1 MPHSSVQH
9 SQKSQSAF
17 ENSMHKWN
25 KLVQKIWNSH
35 WTADISLLLIAM
47 IWGSNYIV
55 IKGIVES
62 VPVFQMLF
70 IRFALTA
77 ILMLPFTWKVIR
89 RADRSAW
96 TSGLILGMILVATYL
111 LETFGL
117 TSTSAS
123 NAGFIIGLYVVLVPV
138 LDNVLQGRLL
148 KISLAG
154 ILLLSLTGTTLLTM
168 KAGFEPKIGDIL
180 VLAAAFGYAI
190 QMIMAK
196 KLTVGKSMDSRA
208 LTVIQFATVA
218 MVSGLLSLTQ
228 PSTWSNLTPSF
239 WLATGYLVVFG
250 TMIAYYVQ
258 LVMIRRT
265 SPSRVAL
272 LMSSEPMFAAIF
284 SILIAGEHLSVWQL
298 VGGVCIITAILLG
311 RRFQE

>member
-1 MPHSSVQH
+1 MSNLLVQNYL
-9 SQKSQSAF
+9 KSQNAF
-17 ENSMHKWN
+17 ENNVNKWRR
-25 KLVQKIWNSH
+25 LVQRIWNSH

-55 IKGIVES
+55 IKSVVET

-70 IRFALTA
+70 IRFTLTA
-77 ILMLPFTWKVIR
+77 IIMLPFTFKVLR
-89 RADRSAW
+89 HADRSTW
-96 TSGLILGMILVATYL
+96 TSGLILGLIMVATYL

-138 LDNVLQGRLL
+138 IDNLIQGRLL

-154 ILLLSLTGTTLLTM
+154 ILLLSITGTTLLTM
-168 KAGFEPKIGDIL
+168 KDSFDPKFGDVL

-196 KLTVGKSMDSRA
+196 KLTAGKTMDSRS
-208 LTVIQFATVA
+208 LTVIQFSTVA
-218 MVSGLLSLTQ
+218 IISGLLSLSQ
-228 PSTWSNLTPSF
+228 PFAWSNLTPSF

-284 SILIAGEHLSVWQL
+284 SILIVGEHLSIWQL
-298 VGGVCIITAILLG
+298 FGGLCIITGILLG
-311 RRFQE
+311 RKFQE

>member
-1 MPHSSVQH
+1 MSNLLVQNDL
-9 SQKSQSAF
+9 KSQNAM
-17 ENSMHKWN
+17 EHNVNKWRG
-25 KLVQKIWNSH
+25 LVQRVWNSH

-47 IWGSNYIV
+47 IWGSTYIV
-55 IKGIVES
+55 IKSVVET
-62 VPVFQMLF
+62 VPVFQMLL
-70 IRFALTA
+70 IRFMLTA
-77 ILMLPFTWKVIR
+77 ILMLPFTFNVLR
-89 RADRSAW
+89 HADRSTW
-96 TSGLILGMILVATYL
+96 TSGLILGLIMVATFL

-117 TSTSAS
+117 TATSAS

-138 LDNVLQGRLL
+138 IDNLIQGKLL

-154 ILLLSLTGTTLLTM
+154 VLLLSIAGTTLLTV
-168 KAGFEPKIGDIL
+168 KDSFDPKIGDVL
-180 VLAAAFGYAI
+180 VLAAAFGYAV

-196 KLTVGKSMDSRA
+196 KLTAGKTMDSRS
-208 LTVIQFATVA
+208 LTVIQFSTVGI
-218 MVSGLLSLTQ
+218 VSGLLSLSQ
-228 PSTWSNLTPSF
+228 PSAWSNLTPSF
-239 WLATGYLVVFG
+239 WLATGYLAVFG

-284 SILIAGEHLSVWQL
+284 SILIAGEHLSIWQL
-298 VGGVCIITAILLG
+298 LGGLCIITGILLG

>member
-1 MPHSSVQH
+1 MSKLSVQ
-9 SQKSQSAF
+9 SYLKSQNSF
-17 ENSMHKWN
+17 ENNVNKWN
-25 KLVQKIWNSH
+25 RLVQRIWNSH

-55 IKGIVES
+55 IKNVIET
-62 VPVFQMLF
+62 VPVIQMLF

-77 ILMLPFTWKVIR
+77 IIMLPFTFKVLR
-89 RADRSAW
+89 HADRSTW
-96 TSGLILGMILVATYL
+96 TSGLILGLLMVATYL

-123 NAGFIIGLYVVLVPV
+123 NTGFIIGLYVVLVPV
-138 LDNVLQGRLL
+138 IDNLIHGRLL

-154 ILLLSLTGTTLLTM
+154 ILLLSITGTTLLTM
-168 KAGFEPKIGDIL
+168 KDGFDPKIGDML

-196 KLTVGKSMDSRA
+196 KLTAGKTMDSRS
-208 LTVIQFATVA
+208 LTVIQFSTVA
-218 MVSGLLSLTQ
+218 IVSGLLSFSQ
-228 PSTWSNLTPSF
+228 PSAWSNLTPSF

-298 VGGVCIITAILLG
+298 LGGLCIITGILLG

>member
-1 MPHSSVQH
+1 MSNLLVQNDL
-9 SQKSQSAF
+9 KSQNAM
-17 ENSMHKWN
+17 EHNVNKWRG
-25 KLVQKIWNSH
+25 LVQKVWNSH

-47 IWGSNYIV
+47 IWGSTYIV
-55 IKGIVES
+55 IKSVVET
-62 VPVFQMLF
+62 VPVFQMLL
-70 IRFALTA
+70 IRFMLTA
-77 ILMLPFTWKVIR
+77 ILMLPFSFNVLR
-89 RADRSAW
+89 HADRSTW
-96 TSGLILGMILVATYL
+96 TSGLILGLIMVATFL

-117 TSTSAS
+117 TATSAS

-138 LDNVLQGRLL
+138 IDNLIQGKLL

-154 ILLLSLTGTTLLTM
+154 VLLLSITGTTLLTV
-168 KAGFEPKIGDIL
+168 KDSFDPKIGDVL
-180 VLAAAFGYAI
+180 VLAAAFGYAV

-196 KLTVGKSMDSRA
+196 KLTAGKTMDSRS
-208 LTVIQFATVA
+208 LTVIQFSTVGI
-218 MVSGLLSLTQ
+218 VSGLLSLSQ
-228 PSTWSNLTPSF
+228 PSAWSNLTPSF
-239 WLATGYLVVFG
+239 WLATGYLAVFG

-284 SILIAGEHLSVWQL
+284 SILIAGEHLSIWQL
-298 VGGVCIITAILLG
+298 LGGLCIITGILLG

>member
-1 MPHSSVQH
+1 MSNLMIQNFVKTQNTY
-9 SQKSQSAF
+9 
-17 ENSMHKWN
+17 ENSVNKWN
-25 KLVQKIWNSH
+25 KLIHRIWNSH

-55 IKGIVES
+55 IKGVVET

-77 ILMLPFTWKVIR
+77 IIMLPFTYKVIR
-89 RADRSAW
+89 NADRSTW
-96 TSGLILGMILVATYL
+96 MSGLILGLILVVTYL

-117 TSTSAS
+117 TTTSAS

-138 LDNVLQGRLL
+138 IDNLLQGRLL
-148 KISLAG
+148 KLSLAG
-154 ILLLSLTGTTLLTM
+154 ILLLSMAGTTLLTM
-168 KAGFEPKIGDIL
+168 KNGFDPKIGDAL
-180 VLAAAFGYAI
+180 VLIAAFGYAF

-196 KLTVGKSMDSRA
+196 KLTAGKQMDTRS
-208 LTVIQFATVA
+208 LTVIQFSVVGI
-218 MVSGLLSLTQ
+218 VSGLLSLTQ

-239 WLATGYLVVFG
+239 WLATGYLVVLG
-250 TMIAYYVQ
+250 TMFAYYIQ

-284 SILIAGEHLSVWQL
+284 SIMFTGEHLSLWQL
-298 VGGVCIITAILLG
+298 LGGACIITGILLG

>member
-1 MPHSSVQH
+1 MSGIVQNYL
-9 SQKSQSAF
+9 KSQSAF
-17 ENSMHKWN
+17 ENTLLKWRR
-25 KLVQKIWNSH
+25 LAQSIWNSH

-55 IKGIVES
+55 IKGVVET
-62 VPVFQMLF
+62 VPVFQLLF
-70 IRFALTA
+70 IRFTLTA
-77 ILMLPFTWKVIR
+77 IIMLPFTFKVMR
-89 RADRSAW
+89 HADRSTW
-96 TSGLILGMILVATYL
+96 TSGMILGLILGATYF

-123 NAGFIIGLYVVLVPV
+123 NAGFIIGMYVVLVPV
-138 LDNVLQGRLL
+138 LDHLIHGRLL

-154 ILLLSLTGTTLLTM
+154 VLLLSITGTTLLTM
-168 KAGFEPKIGDIL
+168 KDSFDPKIGDVL

-196 KLTVGKSMDSRA
+196 KLTAGKTMDSRA
-208 LTVIQFATVA
+208 LTLIQFSTVA
-218 MVSGLLSLTQ
+218 IVSGLLSLSQ
-228 PSTWSNLTPSF
+228 PSSWSYLTPSF
-239 WLATGYLVVFG
+239 WLAIGYLGVFG
-250 TMIAYYVQ
+250 TMFAYYIQ

-272 LMSSEPMFAAIF
+272 LMSSEPIFAAIF
-284 SILIAGEHLSVWQL
+284 SILIAGEHLSIWQFI
-298 VGGVCIITAILLG
+298 GGLCIITGILLG

>member
-1 MPHSSVQH
+1 MSNLLVQNDL
-9 SQKSQSAF
+9 KSQNAM
-17 ENSMHKWN
+17 EHNVNKWRG
-25 KLVQKIWNSH
+25 LVQRVWNSH

-47 IWGSNYIV
+47 IWGSTYIV
-55 IKGIVES
+55 IKSVVET
-62 VPVFQMLF
+62 VPVFQMLL
-70 IRFALTA
+70 IRFMLTA
-77 ILMLPFTWKVIR
+77 ILMLPFTFNVLR
-89 RADRSAW
+89 HADRSTW
-96 TSGLILGMILVATYL
+96 TSGLILGLIMVATFL

-117 TSTSAS
+117 TATSAS

-138 LDNVLQGRLL
+138 IDNLIQGKLL

-154 ILLLSLTGTTLLTM
+154 VLLLSITGTTLLTV
-168 KAGFEPKIGDIL
+168 KNSFDPKIGDVL
-180 VLAAAFGYAI
+180 VLAAAFGYAV

-196 KLTVGKSMDSRA
+196 KLTAGKTMDSRS
-208 LTVIQFATVA
+208 LTVIQFSTVGI
-218 MVSGLLSLTQ
+218 VSGLLSLSQ
-228 PSTWSNLTPSF
+228 PSAWSNLTPSF
-239 WLATGYLVVFG
+239 WLATGYLAVFG

-284 SILIAGEHLSVWQL
+284 SILIAGEHLSIWQL
-298 VGGVCIITAILLG
+298 LGGLCIITGILLG